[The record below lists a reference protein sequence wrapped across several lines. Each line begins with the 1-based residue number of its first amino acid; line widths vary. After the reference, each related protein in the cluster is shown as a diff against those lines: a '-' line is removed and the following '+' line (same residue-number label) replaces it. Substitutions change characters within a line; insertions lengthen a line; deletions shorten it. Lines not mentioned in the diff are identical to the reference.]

1 MKRTGWWMAVIL
13 MLGLAWSMGAIAEG
27 RIFTRDG
34 LAIGGT
40 DPVAYF
46 TQGQPVRGSPDYR
59 LEWRDATW
67 QFVSA
72 EHRDRFRAD
81 PEAYAPQYG
90 GWCAWAAARG
100 EAAATIPEAW
110 KIVDGKLY
118 LNYSRWIQWRWE
130 TDIPGNIEA
139 ADEHWPDIF
148 PQ

>member
-1 MKRTGWWMAVIL
+1 MKRTGWWMAAVL
-13 MLGLAWSMGAIAEG
+13 MIGLAWSMGALAEG

-46 TQGQPVRGSPDYR
+46 TQGQPVQGSPDYQ
-59 LEWRDATW
+59 LEWHNATW
-67 QFVSA
+67 QFASA
-72 EHRDRFRAD
+72 EHRDRFQAD

-118 LNYSRWIQWRWE
+118 LNFNRWFQWRWE
-130 TDIPGNIEA
+130 RNIPDNIAA
-139 ADEHWPDIF
+139 ADEHWPNIF
-148 PQ
+148 QQ

>member
-1 MKRTGWWMAVIL
+1 MKRTSWMAAMV
-13 MLGLAWSMGAIAEG
+13 MVLGLAWALETVAEE

-46 TQGQPVRGSPDYR
+46 TQGQPVQGSPDYR
-59 LEWRDATW
+59 LEWRNATW
-67 QFVSA
+67 KFASA
-72 EHRDRFRAD
+72 EHRDRFEAN

-110 KIVDGKLY
+110 KIVDDKLY
-118 LNYSRWIQWRWE
+118 LNFNHRIQRRWE
-130 TDIPGNIEA
+130 ANIPAYIEA
-139 ADEHWPDIF
+139 ADERWPNIF
-148 PQ
+148 

>member
-1 MKRTGWWMAVIL
+1 MKRHAGLLAVAL
-13 MLGLAWSMGAIAEG
+13 AFGLSAAPVAADEG

-46 TQGQPVRGSPDYR
+46 TRGQPVPGLPEHR

-67 QFVSA
+67 QFASA
-72 EHRDRFRAD
+72 EHRELFQQD

-100 EAAATIPEAW
+100 EAASTIPEAW
-110 KIVDGKLY
+110 KIVDDKLY

-130 TDIPGNIEA
+130 RDLPAIIQA

-148 PQ
+148 AE